1 MVLVSSKYNPELA
14 EYIKSVGGRW
24 NPEIKAWDVPEDS
37 YEDVKHKAMELG
49 VTLETRGQKGGQVSG
64 VAPSG
69 GQTSTQSRHNSQ
81 KNMQGTIRLRRSRDG
96 RFVMVSINLIAFSED
111 VEKLLKGEI
120 NSVRFRVMRPR
131 PRQA

>member
-24 NPEIKAWDVPEDS
+24 NPEVKAWDVPEDS
-37 YEDVKHKAMELG
+37 YDDVKYKAMELG
-49 VTLETRGQKGGQVSG
+49 VTLETHNQKGGQV
-64 VAPSG
+64 G
-69 GQTSTQSRHNSQ
+69 GFVSSKGQVMAQNRYNTRENT
-81 KNMQGTIRLRRSRDG
+81 QGTIRLRRSRDG
-96 RFVMVSINLIAFSED
+96 RFVMVNINLIAFSED
-111 VEKLLKGEI
+111 VEKLLKGEL